1 MNGGMIVVTVTE
13 ASMHH
18 GLGMIIADWISY
30 VPREL
35 MKGEKRGPSMLEM
48 STGSVHVS
56 PPSGLV
62 I

>member
-1 MNGGMIVVTVTE
+1 
-13 ASMHH
+13 MHH
-18 GLGMIIADWISY
+18 GLGMIIALLIGFKKSKLFA
-30 VPREL
+30 PRVL
-35 MKGEKRGPSMLEM
+35 TKGEKRGPSMLEM

>member
-1 MNGGMIVVTVTE
+1 MIAVTVTE

-18 GLGMIIADWISY
+18 GLGMIIALLIGFNHY
-30 VPREL
+30 APREL
-35 MKGEKRGPSMLEM
+35 TKGEKRGPSMLEM